1 MGLWDKLVGESPSKL
16 MIKHGML
23 VEEASDLLPLM
34 WRAYISGDDISEYE
48 QRVSLLEKEADEIK
62 LKLRRLVHGRFLLR
76 FSREDITEYIRI
88 QDGVLDLIQD
98 TAKMMSLNRPEIPPG
113 LVNMFER
120 LIDTTEEVVDLLK
133 GAILQLRRVLESDFA
148 PNEVM
153 KEEGISRRVDELE
166 TNVDVV
172 VFDIGKWLFSHKDE
186 LHPLDA
192 VFLRELALT
201 VSHIADATE
210 NVVDKIVTM
219 IG

>member
-1 MGLWDKLVGESPSKL
+1 MGLWEKLVGESPSEL
-16 MIKHGML
+16 MVKHGML
-23 VEEASDLLPLM
+23 VEEASDLLPPL
-34 WRAYISGDDISEYE
+34 WRAYISGGDISEYE
-48 QRVSLLEKEADEIK
+48 EKVSRLEKEADEIK

-76 FSREDITEYIRI
+76 FSREDITEYIRV

-113 LVNMFER
+113 LVEMFER

-133 GAILQLRRVLESDFA
+133 RAILQLRRVLESDFA
-148 PNEVM
+148 PGEVL
-153 KEEGISRRVDELE
+153 KEEGISKRVDELE
-166 TNVDVV
+166 TKVDCV
-172 VFDIGKWLFSHKDE
+172 VFDIGKWIFSHKEE

-219 IG
+219 LG